1 MYYREMLRCIFCTL
15 LASLL
20 FVTVM
25 SLESAIPQDS
35 ETPITPIPAEPSA
48 PTPAPAAA
56 EPTNT
61 STPAAATP
69 TGQKEVRTRVIYKEK
84 SYYEFEDTLIRG
96 DREGPGGLNVFRK
109 DRVKFKSQLN
119 LSRSFIPELKAS
131 ASQAD

>member
-1 MYYREMLRCIFCTL
+1 MLRCIFCTL

-25 SLESAIPQDS
+25 SFESVLPQES
-35 ETPITPIPAEPSA
+35 EPPLLSPIPSEPSA
-48 PTPAPAAA
+48 PSTPAP
-56 EPTNT
+56 
-61 STPAAATP
+61 STPATATTP
-69 TGQKEVRTRVIYKEK
+69 GRKEVRTKVIYKEK

-119 LSRSFIPELKAS
+119 LGRSFVPELKAS
-131 ASQAD
+131 ASQAE

>member
-1 MYYREMLRCIFCTL
+1 MLRCIFCTL

-48 PTPAPAAA
+48 PTPASTPAPAAA
-56 EPTNT
+56 EP
-61 STPAAATP
+61 SASPA
-69 TGQKEVRTRVIYKEK
+69 GRKEVRTKVIYKEK

-119 LSRSFIPELKAS
+119 LSRSFMPELKAS
-131 ASQAD
+131 ASSPE